1 MDQTEWARVR
11 HDEMSAGGA
20 RMKVLFVHGIGE
32 IGGAE
37 RELLLYLDH
46 LPGCGWYPVVVCP
59 EGGPLRRALEAR
71 GITTL
76 GAAFPP
82 WRKLAGIWKRFP
94 SVWALRT
101 LLEDVRPDL
110 VHVNE
115 FWWVPQTLQAMNQ
128 TMRKTTPV
136 VAHFRQDLPGEKVV
150 QYQLKHVDKVCAV
163 SERVGQT
170 VRAAGVEAACVH
182 VVHSGLDRSWFEAHD
197 VQARMALRR
206 ALGID
211 DQAVVFVTAA
221 NLFERKGYHIAIEAL
236 AGVRRRGA
244 RGHYIIV
251 GVGEAAYEQRLRGR
265 CKALGISEVVH
276 FVGFQ
281 ERVRPYL
288 DAADVY
294 LQPSL
299 MEGFGIAVI
308 EAMARGCP
316 VIASNTGGLPDIVVD
331 HETGRLVASGDGAKL
346 ERAMFEL
353 ATDAGRRSQWGAN
366 AKRRVRERFSVDRM
380 MAELQHVYEAAMKR
394 RSAAMAVAP

>member
-1 MDQTEWARVR
+1 MR
-11 HDEMSAGGA
+11 
-20 RMKVLFVHGIGE
+20 VLFIHGIGE

-37 RELLLYLDH
+37 RELLAYLEQ
-46 LPGCGWYPVVVCP
+46 LPARGWNPVVVCP
-59 EGGPLRRALEAR
+59 EGGPLRRELEAR

-94 SVWALRT
+94 SVWALRA

-115 FWWVPQTLQAMNQ
+115 FWWVPQTLKAMPQA
-128 TMRKTTPV
+128 MRKTTPV

-150 QYQLKHVDKVCAV
+150 QYQLKNVDTVCAV

-170 VRAAGVEAACVH
+170 IRTAGVEAARVH
-182 VVHSGLDRSWFEAHD
+182 VVHSGLDQNWFEDHD
-197 VQARMALRR
+197 AQDRERVRR
-206 ALGID
+206 DLGIPD
-211 DQAVVFVTAA
+211 RAVVFVTAA
-221 NLFERKGYHIAIEAL
+221 HLFERKGYHIAIEAF
-236 AGVRRRGA
+236 ANVRHGGTQ
-244 RGHYIIV
+244 GHYIIV
-251 GVGEAAYEQRLRGR
+251 GIGEAAYEQRLRGR
-265 CKALGISEVVH
+265 CDALGISDVVH
-276 FVGFQ
+276 FVGYQ
-281 ERVRPYL
+281 AAVRPYL

-331 HETGRLVASGDGAKL
+331 QETGCLVTPGDRPGL
-346 ERAMFEL
+346 EQAMVAL
-353 ATDAGRRSQWGAN
+353 ATDAGRRSHWGDN
-366 AKRRVRERFSVDRM
+366 GKRRAQERFSVDRM
-380 MAELQHVYEAAMKR
+380 MAELQGVYEAAMTR
-394 RSAAMAVAP
+394 RSAAVVAP